1 MSSLDRKLFRDF
13 AKMKVPIASRVP
25 CHGLRSDDDDHDAQ
39 PGLVARVGDEPT
51 TNQCRFGE
59 VFCNLKRAPN
69 SVREKFAA
77 IPGVASFQ
85 TQLIETARIDGRC
98 E

>member
-1 MSSLDRKLFRDF
+1 MMIMTRSLVL
-13 AKMKVPIASRVP
+13 S
-25 CHGLRSDDDDHDAQ
+25 LES
-39 PGLVARVGDEPT
+39 ARADYYD
-51 TNQCRFGE
+51 QCRFGE